1 MTLIEELN
9 REIDKEIYNLK
20 TFLASGGAQSY
31 DNYRQIVGKV
41 EGLEWAKNHLNH
53 ITKKMLHED
62 ED

>member
-1 MTLIEELN
+1 MTVIEELN
-9 REIDKEIYNLK
+9 KEIDREVFDLK
-20 TFLASGGAQSY
+20 NFLANGHAETY
-31 DNYRQIVGKV
+31 DNYKQIVGKI